1 MIQAHQPISGVVS
14 VMAAF
19 LAMIV
24 PASGAP
30 VEPGLERMTDSLEFL
45 ADAVN

>member
-1 MIQAHQPISGVVS
+1 MKDVVS

-24 PASGAP
+24 PASAAP
-30 VEPGLERMTDSLEFL
+30 LVPALRGMCDSLEFL

>member
-1 MIQAHQPISGVVS
+1 MKSLVS

-24 PASGAP
+24 PASGTP
-30 VEPGLERMTDSLEFL
+30 FDPDLRQMTDSLEFL
-45 ADAVN
+45 ADAMN

>member
-1 MIQAHQPISGVVS
+1 MKRMVS
-14 VMAAF
+14 VLAAF

-24 PASGAP
+24 PASAAP
-30 VEPGLERMTDSLEFL
+30 LEPALQKMCDSLEFL

>member
-1 MIQAHQPISGVVS
+1 MKGVVS

-24 PASGAP
+24 PASAAP
-30 VEPGLERMTDSLEFL
+30 LVPALGRMRDSLEFL

>member
-1 MIQAHQPISGVVS
+1 MTGVVS

-24 PASGAP
+24 PASAAP
-30 VEPGLERMTDSLEFL
+30 LEPALRQMCDSLEFL

>member
-1 MIQAHQPISGVVS
+1 MKSMVS

-24 PASGAP
+24 PASGSP
-30 VEPGLERMTDSLEFL
+30 LEPSLEKMTDSLEFL
-45 ADAVN
+45 ADAMT

>member
-1 MIQAHQPISGVVS
+1 MKRMVS

-24 PASGAP
+24 PASAAP
-30 VEPGLERMTDSLEFL
+30 LVPALRGMCDSLEFL
-45 ADAVN
+45 SDAVS

>member
-1 MIQAHQPISGVVS
+1 MKGVAS
-14 VMAAF
+14 ILAAF

-24 PASGAP
+24 PASASPVAP
-30 VEPGLERMTDSLEFL
+30 DLQGMSDSLEFL

>member
-1 MIQAHQPISGVVS
+1 MKSLVS

-24 PASGAP
+24 PASGTPLDPAL
-30 VEPGLERMTDSLEFL
+30 GQMTDSLEFL
-45 ADAVN
+45 TDAMN

>member
-1 MIQAHQPISGVVS
+1 MKSLVS

-24 PASGAP
+24 PVSGAP
-30 VEPGLERMTDSLEFL
+30 IDPSLGQMTDSLEFL
-45 ADAVN
+45 ADAMN

>member
-1 MIQAHQPISGVVS
+1 MKSVVS

-19 LAMIV
+19 LAIIV

-30 VEPGLERMTDSLEFL
+30 LEPGLSGMCDSLEFL